1 VKRISILFVLL
12 LAMVVAACSSDQASP
27 SADSSI
33 PATLEATPEP
43 TPEATPE
50 ESEDGTAGPSFSFG
64 GTDSALL
71 DLLPDSLAGNAR
83 TDVDLTDFPAFTAAL
98 EGQGMSADD
107 VEYVIST
114 WGTGD
119 DVVTATAMR
128 IPGIDRPGLEQMAR
142 MMTGAAQGEGSA
154 DVVTLGGKEVLAI
167 SAVNQGETGY
177 MYFVG
182 DGVFI
187 IGSSSEDNVAELL
200 SQLP

>member
-1 VKRISILFVLL
+1 MKRISILFVLL
-12 LAMVVAACSSDQASP
+12 MATLVAACSSDQSSP
-27 SADSSI
+27 SADASA
-33 PATLEATPEP
+33 PATTEATQEP
-43 TPEATPE
+43 TPEATAE
-50 ESEDGTAGPSFSFG
+50 ETEAAAPSFSFG

-71 DLLPDSLAGNAR
+71 DLLPDTLGGNAR

-98 EGQGMSADD
+98 EGQNMSSDD

-154 DVVTLGGKEVLAI
+154 DVVTLGGKEVLAV
-167 SAVNQGETGY
+167 SAPNQGQVGY

-187 IGSSSEDNVAELL
+187 IGSSSEDAVAELL